1 MVIGSVV
8 SEILGG
14 GTPPDVSKLS
24 KIADAI
30 NRSRLMTHARSDN

>member
-1 MVIGSVV
+1 MAIRPVV

-14 GTPPDVSKLS
+14 WYPPDVSELS

-30 NRSRLMTHARSDN
+30 TVQASVINS